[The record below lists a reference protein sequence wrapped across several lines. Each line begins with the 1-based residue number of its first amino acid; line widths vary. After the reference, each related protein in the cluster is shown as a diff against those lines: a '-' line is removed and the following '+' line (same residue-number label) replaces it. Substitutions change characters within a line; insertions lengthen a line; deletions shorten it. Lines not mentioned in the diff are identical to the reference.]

1 MFFNQIAVHLQRKEK
16 IDIMK
21 ATEQTLQQ
29 TERFIRKVVQKFP
42 FSEDEAIFTDIH
54 VRVSQDSGEML
65 AFDDDDRE
73 INRCVID
80 QWIENKDEDFFDSV
94 TETLRSELK
103 KMSESIDA
111 MGIMKPFSFVLED
124 DEREPV
130 AELYVADDDTV
141 IIGGELMEDLDQDL
155 DAFFEELWRKE

>member
-16 IDIMK
+16 IDVMK

-42 FSEDEAIFTDIH
+42 FNEDEAVFTDIH

-80 QWIENKDEDFFDSV
+80 QWIENKDENFFDDV
-94 TETLRSELK
+94 TATLRSELK
-103 KMSESIDA
+103 KMSEPIDA

-141 IIGGELMEDLDQDL
+141 IIGGELMEDLDQEL
-155 DAFFEELWRKE
+155 DAFFEELIKE

>member
-1 MFFNQIAVHLQRKEK
+1 
-16 IDIMK
+16 MK

-42 FSEDEAIFTDIH
+42 FNEDEAVFTDIH

-80 QWIENKDEDFFDSV
+80 QWIENKDENFFDNV
-94 TETLRSELK
+94 TEILRQRLKEASEQV
-103 KMSESIDA
+103 DA
-111 MGIMKPFSFVLED
+111 MGIVKPFSFVLED
-124 DEREPV
+124 DEREAV

-141 IIGGELMEDLDQDL
+141 IIGGELMEDLDQEL
-155 DAFFEELWRKE
+155 DSFFEQLIKEE

>member
-16 IDIMK
+16 IDVMK

-42 FSEDEAIFTDIH
+42 FNEDEAVFTDIH

-80 QWIENKDEDFFDSV
+80 QWIENKDENFFDDV
-94 TETLRSELK
+94 TATLRSELK
-103 KMSESIDA
+103 KMSEPIDA

-124 DEREPV
+124 DEKETI
-130 AELYVADDDTV
+130 AELYLADDDTV
-141 IIGGELMEDLDQDL
+141 IIGGELMEDLDQEL
-155 DAFFEELWRKE
+155 DSFFEELIKE

>member
-1 MFFNQIAVHLQRKEK
+1 
-16 IDIMK
+16 MK

-29 TERFIRKVVQKFP
+29 TARFIRKVVQKFP
-42 FSEDEAIFTDIH
+42 FSEDEAVFTDIH

-65 AFDDDDRE
+65 AFDDDEHE
-73 INRCVID
+73 ISRCVID
-80 QWIENKDEDFFDSV
+80 QWIENKDENFFDDV
-94 TETLRSELK
+94 TATLRSELK
-103 KMSESIDA
+103 KMSEQIDA

-141 IIGGELMEDLDQDL
+141 IIGGELMEDLDEDL
-155 DAFFEELWRKE
+155 DDFFNELFER

>member
-1 MFFNQIAVHLQRKEK
+1 MQRKEK

-42 FSEDEAIFTDIH
+42 FNEDEAVFTDIH

-80 QWIENKDEDFFDSV
+80 QWIENKDENFFDDV
-94 TETLRSELK
+94 TATLRSELK
-103 KMSESIDA
+103 KMSEPIDA

-141 IIGGELMEDLDQDL
+141 IIGGELMEDLDQEL
-155 DAFFEELWRKE
+155 DAFFEELIKE

>member
-1 MFFNQIAVHLQRKEK
+1 MQRKEK
-16 IDIMK
+16 IDVMK

-42 FSEDEAIFTDIH
+42 FNEDEAVFTDIH

-80 QWIENKDEDFFDSV
+80 QWIENKDENFFDDV
-94 TETLRSELK
+94 TATLRSELK
-103 KMSESIDA
+103 KMSEPIDA

-141 IIGGELMEDLDQDL
+141 IIGGELMEDLDQEL
-155 DAFFEELWRKE
+155 DAFFEELIRE

>member
-1 MFFNQIAVHLQRKEK
+1 MQRKEK
-16 IDIMK
+16 IDVMK

-42 FSEDEAIFTDIH
+42 FNEDEAVFTDIH

-80 QWIENKDEDFFDSV
+80 QWIENKDENFFDDV
-94 TETLRSELK
+94 TDTLRSELK
-103 KMSESIDA
+103 KMSEPIDA

-141 IIGGELMEDLDQDL
+141 IIGGELMEDLDQEL
-155 DAFFEELWRKE
+155 DAFFEELIKE

>member
-16 IDIMK
+16 IDVMK

-42 FSEDEAIFTDIH
+42 FNEDEAVFTDIH

-80 QWIENKDEDFFDSV
+80 QWIENKDENFFDDV
-94 TETLRSELK
+94 TATLRSELK
-103 KMSESIDA
+103 KMSEPIDA

-141 IIGGELMEDLDQDL
+141 IIGGELMEDLDQEL
-155 DAFFEELWRKE
+155 DAFFEELIRE

>member
-1 MFFNQIAVHLQRKEK
+1 
-16 IDIMK
+16 MK

-42 FSEDEAIFTDIH
+42 FNEDEAVFTDIH

-80 QWIENKDEDFFDSV
+80 QWIENKDENFFDDV
-94 TETLRSELK
+94 TATLRSELK
-103 KMSESIDA
+103 KMSEPIDA

-141 IIGGELMEDLDQDL
+141 IIGGELMEDLDQEL
-155 DAFFEELWRKE
+155 DSFFEQLIKEE

>member
-1 MFFNQIAVHLQRKEK
+1 
-16 IDIMK
+16 MK

-42 FSEDEAIFTDIH
+42 FNEDETVFTDIH

-80 QWIENKDEDFFDSV
+80 QWIENKDENFFDDV
-94 TETLRSELK
+94 TATLRSELK
-103 KMSESIDA
+103 KMSEPIDA
-111 MGIMKPFSFVLED
+111 MGMMKPFSFVLED

-141 IIGGELMEDLDQDL
+141 IIGGELMEDLDQEL
-155 DAFFEELWRKE
+155 DAFFEELIKE

>member
-1 MFFNQIAVHLQRKEK
+1 
-16 IDIMK
+16 MK

-42 FSEDEAIFTDIH
+42 FNEDEAVFTDIH

-80 QWIENKDEDFFDSV
+80 QWIENKDENFFDNV
-94 TETLRSELK
+94 TEILRQRLKEASEQV
-103 KMSESIDA
+103 DA
-111 MGIMKPFSFVLED
+111 MGIVKPFSFVLED
-124 DEREPV
+124 DEKETI
-130 AELYVADDDTV
+130 AELYLADDDTV
-141 IIGGELMEDLDQDL
+141 IIGGELMEDLDQEL
-155 DAFFEELWRKE
+155 DAFFEELIRE

>member
-1 MFFNQIAVHLQRKEK
+1 MQRKEK
-16 IDIMK
+16 IDVMK

-42 FSEDEAIFTDIH
+42 FNEDEAVFTDIH

-80 QWIENKDEDFFDSV
+80 QWIENKDEKFFDDV
-94 TETLRSELK
+94 TATLRSELK
-103 KMSESIDA
+103 KMSEPIDA

-141 IIGGELMEDLDQDL
+141 IIGGELMEDLDQEL
-155 DAFFEELWRKE
+155 DAFFEELIRE

>member
-1 MFFNQIAVHLQRKEK
+1 MQRKEK
-16 IDIMK
+16 IDVMK

-42 FSEDEAIFTDIH
+42 FNEDEAVFTDIH

-80 QWIENKDEDFFDSV
+80 QWIENKDENFFDDV
-94 TETLRSELK
+94 TDTLRSELK
-103 KMSESIDA
+103 KMSEPIDA

-124 DEREPV
+124 DEHEPV

-141 IIGGELMEDLDQDL
+141 IIGGELMEDLDQEL
-155 DAFFEELWRKE
+155 DAFFEELIKE

>member
-1 MFFNQIAVHLQRKEK
+1 MQRKEK
-16 IDIMK
+16 IDVMK
-21 ATEQTLQQ
+21 ATEQTHQQ

-42 FSEDEAIFTDIH
+42 FNEDEAVFTDIH

-80 QWIENKDEDFFDSV
+80 QWIENKDENFFDDV
-94 TETLRSELK
+94 TATLRSELK
-103 KMSESIDA
+103 KMSEPIDA

-141 IIGGELMEDLDQDL
+141 IIGGELMEDLDQEL
-155 DAFFEELWRKE
+155 DAFFEELIRE

>member
-1 MFFNQIAVHLQRKEK
+1 
-16 IDIMK
+16 MK

-42 FSEDEAIFTDIH
+42 FNEDEAVFTDIH

-80 QWIENKDEDFFDSV
+80 QWIENKDENFFDDV
-94 TETLRSELK
+94 TDTLRSELK
-103 KMSESIDA
+103 KMSEPIDA

-141 IIGGELMEDLDQDL
+141 IIGGELMEDLDQEL
-155 DAFFEELWRKE
+155 DAFFEELIRE

>member
-1 MFFNQIAVHLQRKEK
+1 
-16 IDIMK
+16 MK

-42 FSEDEAIFTDIH
+42 FNEDEAVFTDIH

-80 QWIENKDEDFFDSV
+80 QWIENKDENFFDDV
-94 TETLRSELK
+94 TATLRSELK
-103 KMSESIDA
+103 KMSEPIDA

-141 IIGGELMEDLDQDL
+141 IIGGELMEDLDQEL
-155 DAFFEELWRKE
+155 DAFFEELIKE

>member
-1 MFFNQIAVHLQRKEK
+1 MQRKEK
-16 IDIMK
+16 IDVMK

-42 FSEDEAIFTDIH
+42 FNEDEAVFTDIH

-80 QWIENKDEDFFDSV
+80 QWIENKDENFFDDV
-94 TETLRSELK
+94 TATLRSELK
-103 KMSESIDA
+103 KMSEPIDA

-141 IIGGELMEDLDQDL
+141 IIGGELMEDLDQEL
-155 DAFFEELWRKE
+155 DSFFEQLIKEE

>member
-1 MFFNQIAVHLQRKEK
+1 
-16 IDIMK
+16 MK

-42 FSEDEAIFTDIH
+42 FNEDEAVFTDIH

-80 QWIENKDEDFFDSV
+80 QWIENKDENFFDDV
-94 TETLRSELK
+94 TATLRSELK
-103 KMSESIDA
+103 KMSEPIDA
-111 MGIMKPFSFVLED
+111 MGIVKPFSFVLED

-141 IIGGELMEDLDQDL
+141 IIGGELMEDLDQEL
-155 DAFFEELWRKE
+155 DAFFEELIRE

>member
-1 MFFNQIAVHLQRKEK
+1 MQRKEK
-16 IDIMK
+16 IDVMK

-42 FSEDEAIFTDIH
+42 FNEDEAVFTDIH

-80 QWIENKDEDFFDSV
+80 QWIENKDENFFDDV
-94 TETLRSELK
+94 TATLRSELK
-103 KMSESIDA
+103 KMSEPIDA

-141 IIGGELMEDLDQDL
+141 IIGGELMEDLDQEL
-155 DAFFEELWRKE
+155 DAFLEELIRE

>member
-1 MFFNQIAVHLQRKEK
+1 
-16 IDIMK
+16 MK

-42 FSEDEAIFTDIH
+42 FNEDEAVFTDIH

-80 QWIENKDEDFFDSV
+80 QWIENKDENFFDDV
-94 TETLRSELK
+94 TATLRSELK
-103 KMSESIDA
+103 KMSEPIDA

-141 IIGGELMEDLDQDL
+141 IIGGELMEDLDQEL
-155 DAFFEELWRKE
+155 DAFLEELIRE

>member
-1 MFFNQIAVHLQRKEK
+1 MQRKEK
-16 IDIMK
+16 NDVMK

-42 FSEDEAIFTDIH
+42 FNEDEAVFTDIH

-80 QWIENKDEDFFDSV
+80 QWIENKDENFFDDV
-94 TETLRSELK
+94 TATLRSELK
-103 KMSESIDA
+103 KMSEPIDA

-141 IIGGELMEDLDQDL
+141 IIGGELMEDLDQEL
-155 DAFFEELWRKE
+155 DAFFEELIRE

>member
-1 MFFNQIAVHLQRKEK
+1 
-16 IDIMK
+16 MK

-42 FSEDEAIFTDIH
+42 FNEDEAVFTDIH

-65 AFDDDDRE
+65 AFDDDDDRE

-80 QWIENKDEDFFDSV
+80 QWIENKDENFFDDV
-94 TETLRSELK
+94 TATLRSELK
-103 KMSESIDA
+103 KMSEPIDA

-141 IIGGELMEDLDQDL
+141 IIGGELMEDLDQEL
-155 DAFFEELWRKE
+155 DAFFEKLIEE

>member
-1 MFFNQIAVHLQRKEK
+1 LQRKEK
-16 IDIMK
+16 IDVMK

-42 FSEDEAIFTDIH
+42 FNEDEAVFTDIH

-80 QWIENKDEDFFDSV
+80 QWIENKDENFFDDV
-94 TETLRSELK
+94 TATLRSELK
-103 KMSESIDA
+103 KMSEPIDA

-141 IIGGELMEDLDQDL
+141 IIGGELMEDLDQEL
-155 DAFFEELWRKE
+155 DAFFEELIRE

>member
-1 MFFNQIAVHLQRKEK
+1 
-16 IDIMK
+16 MK

-42 FSEDEAIFTDIH
+42 FNEDEAVFTDIH

-80 QWIENKDEDFFDSV
+80 QWIENKDENFFDDV
-94 TETLRSELK
+94 TATLRSELK
-103 KMSESIDA
+103 KMSEPIDA

-124 DEREPV
+124 DEKETI
-130 AELYVADDDTV
+130 AELYLADDDTV
-141 IIGGELMEDLDQDL
+141 IIGGELMEDLDQEL
-155 DAFFEELWRKE
+155 DSFFEELIKE

>member
-1 MFFNQIAVHLQRKEK
+1 MQKKEK
-16 IDIMK
+16 IDVMK

-42 FSEDEAIFTDIH
+42 FNEDEAVFTDIH

-80 QWIENKDEDFFDSV
+80 QWIENKDENFFDDV
-94 TETLRSELK
+94 TATLRSELK
-103 KMSESIDA
+103 KMSEPIDA

-141 IIGGELMEDLDQDL
+141 IIGGELMEDLDQEL
-155 DAFFEELWRKE
+155 DAFFEKLIEE

>member
-1 MFFNQIAVHLQRKEK
+1 MQRKEK
-16 IDIMK
+16 IDVMK

-42 FSEDEAIFTDIH
+42 FNEDEAVFTDIH

-80 QWIENKDEDFFDSV
+80 QWIENKDENFFDDV
-94 TETLRSELK
+94 TDTLRSELK
-103 KMSESIDA
+103 KMSEPIDA

-141 IIGGELMEDLDQDL
+141 IIGGELMEDLDQEL
-155 DAFFEELWRKE
+155 DAFFEELIRE

>member
-1 MFFNQIAVHLQRKEK
+1 
-16 IDIMK
+16 MK

-42 FSEDEAIFTDIH
+42 FNEDEAVFTDIH

-80 QWIENKDEDFFDSV
+80 QWIENKDENFFDDV
-94 TETLRSELK
+94 TDTLRSELK
-103 KMSESIDA
+103 KMSEPIDA

-141 IIGGELMEDLDQDL
+141 IIGGELMEDLDQEL
-155 DAFFEELWRKE
+155 DAFFEELIKE

>member
-16 IDIMK
+16 IDVMK

-42 FSEDEAIFTDIH
+42 FNEDEAVFTDIH

-80 QWIENKDEDFFDSV
+80 QWIENKDENFFDDV
-94 TETLRSELK
+94 TATLRSELK
-103 KMSESIDA
+103 KMSEPIDA

-141 IIGGELMEDLDQDL
+141 IIGGELMEDLDQEL
-155 DAFFEELWRKE
+155 DAFFEKLIEE

>member
-1 MFFNQIAVHLQRKEK
+1 MQRKEK
-16 IDIMK
+16 IDVMK

-42 FSEDEAIFTDIH
+42 FNEDEAVFTDIH

-80 QWIENKDEDFFDSV
+80 QWIENKDENFFDDV
-94 TETLRSELK
+94 TATLRSELK
-103 KMSESIDA
+103 KMSEPIDA

-141 IIGGELMEDLDQDL
+141 IIGGELMEDLDQEL
-155 DAFFEELWRKE
+155 DAFFEKLIEE

>member
-1 MFFNQIAVHLQRKEK
+1 MQRKEK
-16 IDIMK
+16 IDVMK

-42 FSEDEAIFTDIH
+42 FNEDEAVFTDIH

-80 QWIENKDEDFFDSV
+80 QWIENKDENFFDNV
-94 TETLRSELK
+94 TEILRQRLKEASEQV
-103 KMSESIDA
+103 DA

-141 IIGGELMEDLDQDL
+141 IIGGELMEDLDQEL
-155 DAFFEELWRKE
+155 DAFFEELIKE

>member
-1 MFFNQIAVHLQRKEK
+1 
-16 IDIMK
+16 MK

-42 FSEDEAIFTDIH
+42 FNEDEAVFTDIH

-80 QWIENKDEDFFDSV
+80 QWIENKDENFFDNV
-94 TETLRSELK
+94 TEILRQRLKEASEQV
-103 KMSESIDA
+103 DA

-141 IIGGELMEDLDQDL
+141 IIGGELMEDLDQEL
-155 DAFFEELWRKE
+155 DAFFEELIKE